1 MFVARITL
9 ILPSGAGENTSC
21 CSSCG
26 TCECSGMTR
35 RASYCAA
42 GKFSR
47 TFMHSLISSQPG
59 RNTSTEPFR
68 PLASSAAETCAAT
81 SAARATTSSSRS
93 RLSAIPP
100 PLPPLPPFPPP
111 FPPPILRAR
120 RAACK

>member
-59 RNTSTEPFR
+59 EEHEHGTLSPLGELSFR
-68 PLASSAAETCAAT
+68 DLRGHLGGESDDELLALAFIRDTPTLASFTALSAALSSAHLAG
-81 SAARATTSSSRS
+81 AAR
-93 RLSAIPP
+93 RL
-100 PLPPLPPFPPP
+100 
-111 FPPPILRAR
+111 
-120 RAACK
+120 